1 MTSSQIVTLKLV
13 LLYFFFLLPITYW
26 NSSSFITSPALNYL
40 ILTGMQVN
48 YLAHF
53 YLVRQL
59 LPRLLTG
66 ALSCRVVVLTSES
79 HRFSETTLGTQIHF
93 L

>member
-1 MTSSQIVTLKLV
+1 
-13 LLYFFFLLPITYW
+13 
-26 NSSSFITSPALNYL
+26 
-40 ILTGMQVN
+40 MQVN

-53 YLVRQL
+53 YLVRLL

-79 HRFSETTLGTQIHF
+79 HRFSETTLGTQI
-93 L
+93 LNIYYGK